1 MHKMSK
7 ESASALAAAY
17 AQVAKYREAFDI
29 CIKHI
34 EILYN
39 CTDAYDCQTTVM
51 KFREELLAGV
61 NINTFEEFDGV
72 TDE

>member
-7 ESASALAAAY
+7 DSANQLAAVY

-29 CIKHI
+29 CIKYI

-39 CTDAYDCQTTVM
+39 CKDSWDCQTTVHE
-51 KFREELLAGV
+51 FREELLAKVG
-61 NINTFEEFDGV
+61 INTFEEFDGV
-72 TDE
+72 KHE